1 MTSNLSCTIIQRL
14 WYQALPCYVED
25 GGAVF
30 GKERRQ
36 HGATLES
43 SNKAVAISSKTHRVN
58 ERIKAPQLRV
68 IGDEG
73 KQLGV
78 MSRTEALAMARELN
92 TDLVEVA
99 PQADPPVCRLMDFGK
114 FQYERAKRDREA
126 RKAQKEVEVKE
137 IRLRPKTGEH
147 DIAVV
152 LRRARRFLQDG
163 SKVKARVRFRGREIT
178 HPEVAEELLQRVA
191 SDLQDVADVEKAPG
205 MEGRSLLMIL
215 TPKSGAKA

>member
-1 MTSNLSCTIIQRL
+1 MGAPYSVR
-14 WYQALPCYVED
+14 
-25 GGAVF
+25 GAVAN
-30 GKERRQ
+30 
-36 HGATLES
+36 GAPLES
-43 SNKAVAISSKTHRVN
+43 SNKAVAISSKLHRVN
-58 ERIKAPQLRV
+58 ERIKSPELRV
-68 IGDEG
+68 IAEDGR
-73 KQLGV
+73 QLGV
-78 MSRTEALAMARELN
+78 MTRGEALAMAREQN

-152 LRRARRFLQDG
+152 LRRARKFLQDG

-178 HPEVAEELLQRVA
+178 HPEVAEDLLRRVA
-191 SDLQDVADVEKAPG
+191 NDLQDVADVEKSPG

-215 TPKSGAKA
+215 APKSGAKA